1 MKLIIRSRILPSS
14 IFFSFILTAL
24 TPTFTNSSPAPAPPP
39 APTQSQAAVA
49 KATDLFEYPTGN
61 AKGSCDGKNVDLGNL
76 ISEASKMA
84 QAAITAINNLQSQS
98 MVSLASQT
106 VLNSRMAAF
115 IMFDVK
121 YTGLRSYFSL
131 SKSESAKLDPVK
143 GNQDRDLGLA

>member
-1 MKLIIRSRILPSS
+1 MKLILRSRLLPSS
-14 IFFSFILTAL
+14 IILSLILTAL
-24 TPTFTNSSPAPAPPP
+24 TPTFTNSSP